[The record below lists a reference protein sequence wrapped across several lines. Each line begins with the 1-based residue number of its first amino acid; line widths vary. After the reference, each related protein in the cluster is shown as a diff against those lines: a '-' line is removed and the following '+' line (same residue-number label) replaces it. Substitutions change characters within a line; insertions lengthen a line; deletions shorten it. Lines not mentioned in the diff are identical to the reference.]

1 MFLSASKCQIKNGGF
16 SVQTDFRIE
25 TGNHLSLFG
34 PSGSGKSSVLLGLA
48 GFLPIINGDLI
59 YDDKSISNIEPK
71 DRPFDLLFQEN
82 NLFPHLSVSS
92 NILLGLGAKAKM
104 DLQNSHIVNEI
115 LDLVGLYKERDR
127 LPQNISG
134 GQRSRA
140 AIARVL
146 IRKKPILL
154 LDEPFAA
161 LDFELKNEILALLL
175 KVSSKNNL
183 SIILVSHDPRDV
195 RYLGGDVVLFSENGQ
210 TVFYKNKRF
219 WSKFSNK
226 LIPNKIYDRNTR

>member
-1 MFLSASKCQIKNGGF
+1 MFLNASKCQIKNGAF
-16 SVQTDFRIE
+16 SVQCDFSIE
-25 TGNHLSLFG
+25 IGNHLSLFG

-59 YDDKSISNIEPK
+59 YDDKSISKSEPK

-82 NLFPHLSVSS
+82 NLFPHLTVSR

-104 DLQNSHIVNEI
+104 DSQNSHIVNEI
-115 LDLVGLYKERDR
+115 LDLVGLYKEKNR
-127 LPQNISG
+127 LPENISG
-134 GQRSRA
+134 GQRSRT
-140 AIARVL
+140 AIARSL

-154 LDEPFAA
+154 LDEPFSA

-175 KVSSKNNL
+175 RVSRKNNL

-195 RYLGGDVVLFSENGQ
+195 QYLGGDVVLFSENGQ
-210 TVFYKNKRF
+210 TEFYKNKSF
-219 WSKFSNK
+219 WSKFSYK
-226 LIPNKIYDRNTR
+226 LNP

>member
-1 MFLSASKCQIKNGGF
+1 MLLSASKCKIKNEGF
-16 SVQTDFRIE
+16 SVQCDFSVEI
-25 TGNHLSLFG
+25 GNHLSLFG

-48 GFLPIINGDLI
+48 GFLPIINGDLV
-59 YDDKSISNIEPK
+59 YNDKSISKIEPK

-82 NLFPHLSVSS
+82 NLFPHLTVSR

-115 LDLVGLYKERDR
+115 LDLVGLYKERNR
-127 LPQNISG
+127 LPQDISG

-140 AIARVL
+140 AIARSL

-175 KVSSKNNL
+175 RITRKNNL

-195 RYLGGDVVLFSENGQ
+195 QYLGGDVVLFSENGQ
-210 TVFYKNKRF
+210 TDFYKNKSF
-219 WSKFSNK
+219 WSKFSYK
-226 LIPNKIYDRNTR
+226 LHS

>member
-1 MFLSASKCQIKNGGF
+1 MLLSARKFQIKNGDF
-16 SVQTDFRIE
+16 AVQCDFNLR

-48 GFLPIINGDLI
+48 GFLPVVSGDLI
-59 YDDKSISNIEPK
+59 YDDKSISKLEPK

-82 NLFPHLSVSS
+82 NLFPHLSVAK
-92 NILLGLGAKAKM
+92 NILLGLGTKVKM
-104 DLQNSHIVNEI
+104 DSQSSQIVSDI
-115 LDLVGLYKERDR
+115 IDLVGLRREKDR
-127 LPQNISG
+127 LPENISG

-140 AIARVL
+140 AIARSL

-161 LDFELKNEILALLL
+161 LDFQLKNEILDLLI
-175 KVSSKNNL
+175 KISKKNNL
-183 SIILVSHDPRDV
+183 SIILVSHDPRNV
-195 RYLGGDVVLFSENGQ
+195 QYLGGDVVMFSENGQ
-210 TVFYKNKRF
+210 TNFYKNKSF

-226 LIPNKIYDRNTR
+226 LLPIKIYGK

>member
-1 MFLSASKCQIKNGGF
+1 MFLNASKCQIKNGAF
-16 SVQTDFRIE
+16 SVQCDFSMEI
-25 TGNHLSLFG
+25 GNHLSLFG

-59 YDDKSISNIEPK
+59 YDDKSISKSEPK

-82 NLFPHLSVSS
+82 NLFPHLTVSR

-104 DLQNSHIVNEI
+104 DSQNSHIVNEI
-115 LDLVGLYKERDR
+115 LDLVGLYKEKNR
-127 LPQNISG
+127 LPENISG
-134 GQRSRA
+134 GQRSRT
-140 AIARVL
+140 AIARSL

-175 KVSSKNNL
+175 RVSRKNNL

-195 RYLGGDVVLFSENGQ
+195 QYLGGDVVLFSENGQ
-210 TVFYKNKRF
+210 TEFYKNKSF
-219 WSKFSNK
+219 WSKFSYK
-226 LIPNKIYDRNTR
+226 LNP

>member
-1 MFLSASKCQIKNGGF
+1 MFLSASKCQIKNGEF
-16 SVQTDFRIE
+16 SVQCDFSVEI
-25 TGNHLSLFG
+25 GNHLSLFG

-48 GFLPIINGDLI
+48 GFLPIIDGDLI
-59 YDDKSISNIEPK
+59 YDDKSISKIEPK

-82 NLFPHLSVSS
+82 NLFPHLTVSK

-104 DLQNSHIVNEI
+104 DSQNSHTVNEI
-115 LDLVGLYKERDR
+115 LDLVGLYKERNR

-140 AIARVL
+140 AIARSL

-154 LDEPFAA
+154 LDEPIAA
-161 LDFELKNEILALLL
+161 LDFELKNEILSLLL
-175 KVSSKNNL
+175 RVSRKNNL

-195 RYLGGDVVLFSENGQ
+195 QYLGGDVVLFSENGQ
-210 TVFYKNKRF
+210 TDFYKNTRF
-219 WSKFSNK
+219 WSKFSYK
-226 LIPNKIYDRNTR
+226 SHS

>member
-1 MFLSASKCQIKNGGF
+1 MFLNASKCQIKNGAF
-16 SVQTDFRIE
+16 SVQCDFSMEI
-25 TGNHLSLFG
+25 GNHLSLFG

-59 YDDKSISNIEPK
+59 YDDKSISKSEPK

-82 NLFPHLSVSS
+82 NLFPHLTVSR

-104 DLQNSHIVNEI
+104 DSQNSHIVNEI
-115 LDLVGLYKERDR
+115 LDLVGLYKEKNR
-127 LPQNISG
+127 LPENISG
-134 GQRSRA
+134 GQRSRT
-140 AIARVL
+140 AIARSL

-154 LDEPFAA
+154 LDEPFSA

-175 KVSSKNNL
+175 RVSRKNNL

-195 RYLGGDVVLFSENGQ
+195 QYLGGDVVFFSENGQ
-210 TVFYKNKRF
+210 TEFYKNKSF
-219 WSKFSNK
+219 WSKFSDK
-226 LIPNKIYDRNTR
+226 LHT

>member
-1 MFLSASKCQIKNGGF
+1 MFLNASKCQIKNGAF
-16 SVQTDFRIE
+16 SVQCDFSMEI
-25 TGNHLSLFG
+25 GNHLSLFG

-59 YDDKSISNIEPK
+59 YDDKSISKSEPK

-82 NLFPHLSVSS
+82 NLFPHLTVSR

-104 DLQNSHIVNEI
+104 DSQNSHIVNEI
-115 LDLVGLYKERDR
+115 LDLVGLYKEKNR
-127 LPQNISG
+127 LPENISG
-134 GQRSRA
+134 GQRSRT
-140 AIARVL
+140 AIARSL

-154 LDEPFAA
+154 LDEPFSA

-175 KVSSKNNL
+175 RVSRKNNL

-195 RYLGGDVVLFSENGQ
+195 QYLGGDVVLFSENGQ
-210 TVFYKNKRF
+210 TEFYKNKSF
-219 WSKFSNK
+219 WSKFSDK
-226 LIPNKIYDRNTR
+226 LNS

>member
-1 MFLSASKCQIKNGGF
+1 MFLSASKCQIKNGEF
-16 SVQTDFRIE
+16 SVQCDFSVEI
-25 TGNHLSLFG
+25 GNHLSLFG

-48 GFLPIINGDLI
+48 GFLPIINGDLV
-59 YDDKSISNIEPK
+59 YDDKSISKIEPK

-82 NLFPHLSVSS
+82 NLFPHLTVSR

-115 LDLVGLYKERDR
+115 LDLVGLYKERNR
-127 LPQNISG
+127 LPQDISG

-140 AIARVL
+140 AIARSL

-175 KVSSKNNL
+175 RVSRKNNL

-195 RYLGGDVVLFSENGQ
+195 QYLGGDVVLFSENGQ
-210 TVFYKNKRF
+210 TDFYKNKSF
-219 WSKFSNK
+219 WSKFSYK
-226 LIPNKIYDRNTR
+226 LHS

>member
-1 MFLSASKCQIKNGGF
+1 MFLSASKCQIKNGEF
-16 SVQTDFRIE
+16 SVQCDFSVEI
-25 TGNHLSLFG
+25 GNHLSLFG

-48 GFLPIINGDLI
+48 GFLPIINGDLV
-59 YDDKSISNIEPK
+59 YDDKSISKIEPK

-82 NLFPHLSVSS
+82 NLFPHLTVSR

-115 LDLVGLYKERDR
+115 LDLVGLYKERNR
-127 LPQNISG
+127 LPQDISG

-140 AIARVL
+140 AIARSL

-175 KVSSKNNL
+175 RITRKDNL

-195 RYLGGDVVLFSENGQ
+195 QYLGGDVILFSENGQ
-210 TVFYKNKRF
+210 TDFYKNKRF
-219 WSKFSNK
+219 WSKFSYK
-226 LIPNKIYDRNTR
+226 LHS

>member
-1 MFLSASKCQIKNGGF
+1 MFLSASKCQIKNGEF
-16 SVQTDFRIE
+16 SVQCDFSVEI
-25 TGNHLSLFG
+25 GNHLSLFG

-48 GFLPIINGDLI
+48 GFLPIINGDLV
-59 YDDKSISNIEPK
+59 YDDKSISKIEPK

-82 NLFPHLSVSS
+82 NLFPHLTVSR

-104 DLQNSHIVNEI
+104 DLQNSRIVNEI
-115 LDLVGLYKERDR
+115 LDLVGLYKERNR
-127 LPQNISG
+127 LPQDISG

-140 AIARVL
+140 AIARSL

-175 KVSSKNNL
+175 RVTRKNNL

-195 RYLGGDVVLFSENGQ
+195 QYLGGDVVLFSENGQ
-210 TVFYKNKRF
+210 TDFYKNKSF
-219 WSKFSNK
+219 WSKFSYK
-226 LIPNKIYDRNTR
+226 LHS

>member
-1 MFLSASKCQIKNGGF
+1 MFLSATKCQIKNGEF
-16 SVQTDFRIE
+16 SVQCDFSVEI
-25 TGNHLSLFG
+25 GNHLSLFG

-48 GFLPIINGDLI
+48 GFLPIINGDLL
-59 YDDKSISNIEPK
+59 YDDKSISKIEPK

-82 NLFPHLSVSS
+82 NLFPHLTVSR

-104 DLQNSHIVNEI
+104 DLQNSRIVNEI
-115 LDLVGLYKERDR
+115 LDLVGLYKERNR
-127 LPQNISG
+127 LPQDISG

-140 AIARVL
+140 AIARSL

-175 KVSSKNNL
+175 RVTRKNNL

-195 RYLGGDVVLFSENGQ
+195 QHLGGDVVLFSENGQ
-210 TVFYKNKRF
+210 TDFYENKSF
-219 WSKFSNK
+219 WSKFSYK
-226 LIPNKIYDRNTR
+226 LHS

>member
-1 MFLSASKCQIKNGGF
+1 MFLNASKCQIKNGAF
-16 SVQTDFRIE
+16 SVQCDFSMEI
-25 TGNHLSLFG
+25 GNHLSLFG

-59 YDDKSISNIEPK
+59 YDDKSISKIEPK

-82 NLFPHLSVSS
+82 NLFPHLTVSR

-140 AIARVL
+140 AIARSL

-175 KVSSKNNL
+175 RVTRKNNL

-195 RYLGGDVVLFSENGQ
+195 KYLGSDVVLFSENGQ
-210 TVFYKNKRF
+210 TDFYKNNSF

-226 LIPNKIYDRNTR
+226 LIPNKIYDRNTS

>member
-1 MFLSASKCQIKNGGF
+1 MFLSASKCQIKNGSF
-16 SVQTDFRIE
+16 SVQCDFSVEI
-25 TGNHLSLFG
+25 GNHLSLFG

-48 GFLPIINGDLI
+48 GFLPIINGDLV
-59 YDDKSISNIEPK
+59 YDDKSISKIEPK

-82 NLFPHLSVSS
+82 NLFPHLTVSR

-104 DLQNSHIVNEI
+104 DLKNSHIVNEI
-115 LDLVGLYKERDR
+115 LDLVGLYKERNR
-127 LPQNISG
+127 LPQDISG

-140 AIARVL
+140 AIARSL

-175 KVSSKNNL
+175 HVSRKNNL

-195 RYLGGDVVLFSENGQ
+195 QYLGGDVVLFSENGQ
-210 TVFYKNKRF
+210 TDFYKNKRF
-219 WSKFSNK
+219 WSKFSYK
-226 LIPNKIYDRNTR
+226 LHS

>member
-1 MFLSASKCQIKNGGF
+1 MFLNASKCQIKNGAF
-16 SVQTDFRIE
+16 SVQCDFSMEI
-25 TGNHLSLFG
+25 GNHLSLFG

-59 YDDKSISNIEPK
+59 YDDKSISKTEPK

-82 NLFPHLSVSS
+82 NLFPHLTVSR

-104 DLQNSHIVNEI
+104 DSQNSHIVNEI
-115 LDLVGLYKERDR
+115 LDLVGLYKEKNR
-127 LPQNISG
+127 LPENISG
-134 GQRSRA
+134 GQRSRT
-140 AIARVL
+140 AIARSL

-154 LDEPFAA
+154 LDEPFSA

-175 KVSSKNNL
+175 RVSRKNNL

-195 RYLGGDVVLFSENGQ
+195 QYLGGDVVLFSENGQ
-210 TVFYKNKRF
+210 TEFYKNKSF
-219 WSKFSNK
+219 WSKFSYK
-226 LIPNKIYDRNTR
+226 LNP

>member
-1 MFLSASKCQIKNGGF
+1 MFLSASKCQIKNGEF
-16 SVQTDFRIE
+16 SVQCDFNVEI
-25 TGNHLSLFG
+25 GNHLSLFG

-48 GFLPIINGDLI
+48 GFLPIINGDLV
-59 YDDKSISNIEPK
+59 YDDKSISKIEPK

-82 NLFPHLSVSS
+82 NLFPHLTVSR

-115 LDLVGLYKERDR
+115 LDLVGLYKERNR
-127 LPQNISG
+127 LPQDISG

-140 AIARVL
+140 AIARSL

-175 KVSSKNNL
+175 RITRKDNL

-195 RYLGGDVVLFSENGQ
+195 QYLGGDVVLFSENGQ
-210 TVFYKNKRF
+210 TDFYKNKSF
-219 WSKFSNK
+219 WSKFSYK
-226 LIPNKIYDRNTR
+226 LHS

>member
-1 MFLSASKCQIKNGGF
+1 MFLNASKCQIKNGAF
-16 SVQTDFRIE
+16 SVQCDFSMEI
-25 TGNHLSLFG
+25 GNHLSLFG

-59 YDDKSISNIEPK
+59 YDDKSISKSEPK

-82 NLFPHLSVSS
+82 NLFPHLTVSR

-104 DLQNSHIVNEI
+104 DSQNSHIVNEI
-115 LDLVGLYKERDR
+115 LDLVGLYKEKNR
-127 LPQNISG
+127 LPENISG
-134 GQRSRA
+134 GQRSRT
-140 AIARVL
+140 AIARSL

-175 KVSSKNNL
+175 RVSKKNNL

-195 RYLGGDVVLFSENGQ
+195 QYLGGDVVLFSENGQ
-210 TVFYKNKRF
+210 TEFYKNKSF
-219 WSKFSNK
+219 WSKFSYK
-226 LIPNKIYDRNTR
+226 LNP

>member
-1 MFLSASKCQIKNGGF
+1 MFLSASKCQIKNGEF
-16 SVQTDFRIE
+16 SVQCDFTVE
-25 TGNHLSLFG
+25 SGDHLSLFG

-59 YDDKSISNIEPK
+59 YDDKPISNIEPK

-82 NLFPHLSVSS
+82 NLFPHLTVSR

-115 LDLVGLYKERDR
+115 LDLVGLYKERNR
-127 LPQNISG
+127 LPQDISG

-140 AIARVL
+140 AIARSL

-175 KVSSKNNL
+175 RVTRKNNL

-195 RYLGGDVVLFSENGQ
+195 QKLGGDVVMFSENGK
-210 TVFYKNKRF
+210 TDFYKNKRF
-219 WSKFSNK
+219 WSKFSFK
-226 LIPNKIYDRNTR
+226 LHL

>member
-1 MFLSASKCQIKNGGF
+1 MFLRASKCHIKNGDF
-16 SVQTDFRIE
+16 SVQCDFSVEI
-25 TGNHLSLFG
+25 GNHLSLFG

-59 YDDKSISNIEPK
+59 YDDKSISKIEPK

-82 NLFPHLSVSS
+82 NLFPHLTVSR

-104 DLQNSHIVNEI
+104 DSQNSHIVNEI
-115 LDLVGLYKERDR
+115 LDLVGLYKERNR
-127 LPQNISG
+127 LPQDISG

-140 AIARVL
+140 AIARSL

-175 KVSSKNNL
+175 RLTRKDNL

-195 RYLGGDVVLFSENGQ
+195 QYLGGDVVLFSENGQ
-210 TVFYKNKRF
+210 TDFYKNKSF
-219 WSKFSNK
+219 WSKFSYK
-226 LIPNKIYDRNTR
+226 LHS

>member
-1 MFLSASKCQIKNGGF
+1 MFLNASKCQIKNGAF
-16 SVQTDFRIE
+16 SVQCDFSMEI
-25 TGNHLSLFG
+25 GNHLSLFG

-59 YDDKSISNIEPK
+59 YDDKSISKSEPK

-82 NLFPHLSVSS
+82 NLFPHLTVSR

-104 DLQNSHIVNEI
+104 DSQNSHIVNEI
-115 LDLVGLYKERDR
+115 LDLVGLYKEKNR
-127 LPQNISG
+127 LPENISG
-134 GQRSRA
+134 GQRSRT
-140 AIARVL
+140 AIARSL

-154 LDEPFAA
+154 LDEPFSA

-175 KVSSKNNL
+175 RVSRKNNL

-195 RYLGGDVVLFSENGQ
+195 QYLGGDVVLFSENGQ
-210 TVFYKNKRF
+210 TEFYKNKSF
-219 WSKFSNK
+219 WSKFSYK
-226 LIPNKIYDRNTR
+226 LNH

>member
-16 SVQTDFRIE
+16 SVQCDFSVEI
-25 TGNHLSLFG
+25 GNHLSLFG

-48 GFLPIINGDLI
+48 GFLPIIDGDLI
-59 YDDKSISNIEPK
+59 YYDKSISKIEPK

-82 NLFPHLSVSS
+82 NLFPHLTVSR

-115 LDLVGLYKERDR
+115 LDLVGLYKERNR
-127 LPQNISG
+127 LPQDISG

-140 AIARVL
+140 AIARSL

-161 LDFELKNEILALLL
+161 LDFAEGRAGSDILKNALSLGLMDSKLRQDELKEFFAGAGKGEEFINALESV
-175 KVSSKNNL
+175 KNL
-183 SIILVSHDPRDV
+183 SKQLSGTKKQR
-195 RYLGGDVVLFSENGQ
+195 
-210 TVFYKNKRF
+210 KRA
-219 WSKFSNK
+219 K
-226 LIPNKIYDRNTR
+226 

>member
-1 MFLSASKCQIKNGGF
+1 MFLSASKCQIKNGEF
-16 SVQTDFRIE
+16 SVQCDFSVEI
-25 TGNHLSLFG
+25 GNHLSLFG

-48 GFLPIINGDLI
+48 GFLPIINGDLV
-59 YDDKSISNIEPK
+59 YDDKSISKIEPK

-82 NLFPHLSVSS
+82 NLFPHLTVSR

-115 LDLVGLYKERDR
+115 LDLVGLYKERNR
-127 LPQNISG
+127 LPQDISG
-134 GQRSRA
+134 CQRSRA
-140 AIARVL
+140 AIARSL

-175 KVSSKNNL
+175 RITRKDNL

-195 RYLGGDVVLFSENGQ
+195 QYLGGDVVLFSENGQ
-210 TVFYKNKRF
+210 TDFYKNKSF
-219 WSKFSNK
+219 WSKFSYK
-226 LIPNKIYDRNTR
+226 LHS

>member
-1 MFLSASKCQIKNGGF
+1 MFLSASKCQIKNGEF
-16 SVQTDFRIE
+16 SVQCDFSVEI
-25 TGNHLSLFG
+25 GNHLSLFG
-34 PSGSGKSSVLLGLA
+34 PSGSGKSSVLLGFA
-48 GFLPIINGDLI
+48 GFLPIVNGDLV
-59 YDDKSISNIEPK
+59 YDDKSISKIEPK

-82 NLFPHLSVSS
+82 NLFPHLTVSR

-115 LDLVGLYKERDR
+115 LDLVGLYKERNR
-127 LPQNISG
+127 LPQDISG

-140 AIARVL
+140 AIARSL

-175 KVSSKNNL
+175 HITRKNNL

-195 RYLGGDVVLFSENGQ
+195 QYLGGDVVLFSENGQ
-210 TVFYKNKRF
+210 TDFYKNKRF
-219 WSKFSNK
+219 WSKFSYK
-226 LIPNKIYDRNTR
+226 LHS

>member
-1 MFLSASKCQIKNGGF
+1 MFLSASKCQIKNGAF
-16 SVQTDFRIE
+16 SVQCDFSVEI
-25 TGNHLSLFG
+25 GNHLSLFG

-48 GFLPIINGDLI
+48 GFLPIINGDLV
-59 YDDKSISNIEPK
+59 YDDKSISKIEPK

-82 NLFPHLSVSS
+82 NLFPHLTVSK

-104 DLQNSHIVNEI
+104 DLQNSYIVNEI
-115 LDLVGLYKERDR
+115 LDLVGLYKERNR
-127 LPQNISG
+127 LPQDISG

-140 AIARVL
+140 AIARSL

-175 KVSSKNNL
+175 RVTRKNNL

-195 RYLGGDVVLFSENGQ
+195 QKLGSDVVMFSENGK
-210 TVFYKNKRF
+210 TDFYKNKRF
-219 WSKFSNK
+219 WSKFSFK
-226 LIPNKIYDRNTR
+226 LHL

>member
-1 MFLSASKCQIKNGGF
+1 MFLSARKCQIKNGGF
-16 SVQTDFRIE
+16 SVQCDFSLK
-25 TGNHLSLFG
+25 TGSHLSLFG

-48 GFLPIINGDLI
+48 GFLPIINGDLV
-59 YDDKSISNIEPK
+59 YDDKSILKIEPK

-82 NLFPHLSVSS
+82 NLFPHLTVSR

-115 LDLVGLYKERDR
+115 LDLVGLYKERNR
-127 LPQNISG
+127 LPQDISG

-140 AIARVL
+140 AIARSL

-175 KVSSKNNL
+175 RVTRKNNL

-195 RYLGGDVVLFSENGQ
+195 QYLGGDVVLFSENGQ
-210 TVFYKNKRF
+210 TDFYKNKRF
-219 WSKFSNK
+219 WSKFSYK
-226 LIPNKIYDRNTR
+226 LHS

>member
-1 MFLSASKCQIKNGGF
+1 MSLSATKCQIKNGGF
-16 SVQTDFRIE
+16 AVQCDFRVE
-25 TGNHLSLFG
+25 VGHHLSLFG

-59 YDDKSISNIEPK
+59 YDDKSITKIEPK

-82 NLFPHLSVSS
+82 NLFPHLTVSR

-104 DLQNSHIVNEI
+104 DLQNSHVVNEI

-140 AIARVL
+140 AIARSL

-161 LDFELKNEILALLL
+161 LDFELKNEILSLLL
-175 KVSSKNNL
+175 RVSRKNNL

-195 RYLGGDVVLFSENGQ
+195 KYLGGDVVLFSENGQ
-210 TVFYKNKRF
+210 TDFYKNKSF
-219 WSKFSNK
+219 WSKFSYK
-226 LIPNKIYDRNTR
+226 LLPNETHD